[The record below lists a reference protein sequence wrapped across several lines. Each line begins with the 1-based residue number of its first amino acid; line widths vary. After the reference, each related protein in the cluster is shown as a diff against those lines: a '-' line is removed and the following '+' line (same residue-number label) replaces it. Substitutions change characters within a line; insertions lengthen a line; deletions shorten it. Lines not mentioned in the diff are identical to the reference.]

1 MNLVR
6 YMSLALLM
14 GVAGCAEQ
22 PEFTWPDYAAGR
34 DNSGR
39 RTATATVPAASR
51 PAGQLPAAG
60 TPLLPGAI
68 CRLTLASS
76 AAKTV
81 ASP

>member
-1 MNLVR
+1 
-6 YMSLALLM
+6 
-14 GVAGCAEQ
+14 VAQ
-22 PEFTWPDYAAGR
+22 
-34 DNSGR
+34 S
-39 RTATATVPAASR
+39 
-51 PAGQLPAAG
+51 PAAG